1 MELNVLAWA
10 GIAVVVLLALAGLYY
25 LYLRCCGY
33 RCLPP
38 TTTDCPGGKPHHLV
52 YVNDYELGELAKIA
66 KHTGKPCHGIDS
78 FPPAEWLPQAHR
90 RYKHLVDVLKSHL
103 NLVDMYIMMGREV
116 PEVVLDRG
124 METEGELQA
133 LHNML
138 QREGLLPDN
147 DMVSQIQGVAPVGTG
162 LVTPDPLLM
171 YTG

>member
-1 MELNVLAWA
+1 
-10 GIAVVVLLALAGLYY
+10 
-25 LYLRCCGY
+25 
-33 RCLPP
+33 
-38 TTTDCPGGKPHHLV
+38 
-52 YVNDYELGELAKIA
+52 
-66 KHTGKPCHGIDS
+66 
-78 FPPAEWLPQAHR
+78 
-90 RYKHLVDVLKSHL
+90 
-103 NLVDMYIMMGREV
+103 MGREV